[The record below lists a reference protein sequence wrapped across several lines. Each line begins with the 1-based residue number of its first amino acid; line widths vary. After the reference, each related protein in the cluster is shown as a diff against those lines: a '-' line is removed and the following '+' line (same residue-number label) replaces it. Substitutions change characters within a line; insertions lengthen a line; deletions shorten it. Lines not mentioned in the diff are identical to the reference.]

1 MLGRRDMLRWKLL
14 GNTICCKHESPLS
27 LINSGG
33 PRTHLYLLYMF
44 GSDPRTSLASN
55 GTPNYNSA
63 PNRLSGDVSIK
74 GDVMCGSEL
83 VIEGEVAGT
92 ITSTGTLTIGAHG
105 KVTGDIE
112 AGFVTIQ
119 GSVEGN
125 VLARQRCAL
134 KAGSNLQG
142 DVEAPR
148 LAVDETASF
157 VGKAIITA
165 NRDHFEGLEL
175 KSCVGG
181 TGH

>member
-1 MLGRRDMLRWKLL
+1 
-14 GNTICCKHESPLS
+14 
-27 LINSGG
+27 
-33 PRTHLYLLYMF
+33 MF
-44 GSDPRTSLASN
+44 GSNSPTSLASN

-92 ITSTGTLTIGAHG
+92 ITSTGTLTIGARG

-112 AGFVTIQ
+112 AGFVTI
-119 GSVEGN
+119 
-125 VLARQRCAL
+125 
-134 KAGSNLQG
+134 QG

-157 VGKAIITA
+157 VGKATITA
-165 NRDHFEGLEL
+165 NRDHFGVLEL
-175 KSCVGG
+175 KSDVGG
-181 TGH
+181 PGH

>member
-1 MLGRRDMLRWKLL
+1 M
-14 GNTICCKHESPLS
+14 
-27 LINSGG
+27 SG
-33 PRTHLYLLYMF
+33 PNPPT
-44 GSDPRTSLASN
+44 SN
-55 GTPNYNSA
+55 GTANYNSA

-74 GDVMCGSEL
+74 GDVVCGSEL
-83 VIEGEVAGT
+83 VIEGEVAGR

-112 AGFVTIQ
+112 AGSVTIQ

-134 KAGSNLQG
+134 KPGSNLQG

-157 VGKAIITA
+157 VGKATITA
-165 NRDHFEGLEL
+165 NRNHFEVLEL
-175 KSCVGG
+175 KSGVGG
-181 TGH
+181 PGH

>member
-1 MLGRRDMLRWKLL
+1 
-14 GNTICCKHESPLS
+14 
-27 LINSGG
+27 
-33 PRTHLYLLYMF
+33 MF
-44 GSDPRTSLASN
+44 GSNTPTNVASN
-55 GTPNYNSA
+55 GIPNYNSA

-92 ITSTGTLTIGAHG
+92 ITSTGTLIIGARG

-119 GSVEGN
+119 GSVRGN
-125 VLARQRCAL
+125 VLTRQRCAL

-142 DVEAPR
+142 DVAAPR

-157 VGKAIITA
+157 VGKATITA
-165 NRDHFEGLEL
+165 NR
-175 KSCVGG
+175 V
-181 TGH
+181 

>member
-1 MLGRRDMLRWKLL
+1 
-14 GNTICCKHESPLS
+14 
-27 LINSGG
+27 
-33 PRTHLYLLYMF
+33 
-44 GSDPRTSLASN
+44 
-55 GTPNYNSA
+55 
-63 PNRLSGDVSIK
+63 
-74 GDVMCGSEL
+74 MCGSEL
-83 VIEGEVAGT
+83 VIDGEVAGT

-157 VGKAIITA
+157 VGKAVITA
-165 NRDHFEGLEL
+165 NRDHFGVLEL
-175 KSCVGG
+175 KSGIGG
-181 TGH
+181 PGH